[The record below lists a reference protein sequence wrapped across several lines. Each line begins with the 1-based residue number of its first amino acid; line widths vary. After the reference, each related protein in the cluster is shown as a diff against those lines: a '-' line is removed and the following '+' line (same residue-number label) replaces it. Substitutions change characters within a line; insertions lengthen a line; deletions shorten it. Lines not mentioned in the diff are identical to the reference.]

1 MEFLGL
7 RNKKILVTGASSGIG
22 KETCQ
27 LLSSIGADIYITG
40 RNMERLEELR
50 DNCKNVKQLIAADLT
65 DDDSIESLVDS
76 IPMLDG
82 VVNCAGIIFPFPVKF
97 IGEKHI
103 SSVFRINFNSQVIL
117 NSMLFRKKKI
127 QKSASI
133 VFVSSVSSQ
142 FPYEGGALY
151 TSSKA
156 AIEAYSRATAL
167 EYAKY
172 SIRSNVVSPGLVK
185 TKIFEKTMEASSK
198 EELENYEKNYPLG
211 YGDPI
216 DVANSIVFL
225 LSARSRWITGQN
237 IILDGGLTLGSK

>member
-27 LLSSIGADIYITG
+27 LLSSIGADIYVTG
-40 RNMERLEELR
+40 RNIERLEELR
-50 DNCKNVKQLIAADLT
+50 DNCENVKQVISADLT
-65 DDDSIESLVDS
+65 DEVAIESLVDS
-76 IPMLDG
+76 VPMLDG

-97 IGEKHI
+97 IAEKHI
-103 SSVFRINFNSQVIL
+103 SSVFRINFDAQVTL

-156 AIEAYSRATAL
+156 AIEAYSRAIAL
-167 EYAKY
+167 ENAKH

-185 TKIFEKTMEASSK
+185 TKIFDKTMEASSK

-225 LSARSRWITGQN
+225 LSDRSRWITGQN

>member
-22 KETCQ
+22 KETCK

-40 RNMERLEELR
+40 RNIERLEGLR
-50 DNCKNVKQLIAADLT
+50 GKCENIQQVISADLT
-65 DDDSIESLVDS
+65 DAVAVESLVDGL
-76 IPMLDG
+76 PMLDG
-82 VVNCAGIIFPFPVKF
+82 VVNSAGIIFPFPVKF
-97 IGEKHI
+97 IAEKHI
-103 SSVFRINFNSQVIL
+103 SKVFRINFDAQVIL

-127 QKSASI
+127 QKSSSI

-156 AIEAYSRATAL
+156 AIEAYSRAIAL

-185 TKIFEKTMEASSK
+185 TKIFDKTMEASSK
-198 EELENYEKNYPLG
+198 EELENYESNYPLG
-211 YGDPI
+211 FGDPI

-225 LSARSRWITGQN
+225 LSARSRWLTGQN